1 MEAVF
6 NLLVCGAGLASG
18 GSYIKN
24 PFNERDAMW
33 QFHVGLMILSSI
45 GIILNL
51 YIIFNKIRPVPP
63 APLPVPPAPLSVP
76 SAPLP
81 PVPPVP
87 SLKQQAL
94 EQAEQALEVLQKNIS
109 TARLQS

>member
-63 APLPVPPAPLSVP
+63 APLPVP
-76 SAPLP
+76 SAPTPLP
-81 PVPPVP
+81 VPPTPFPVPPVP
-87 SLKQQAL
+87 SLKQPVSYTHL
-94 EQAEQALEVLQKNIS
+94 TLPTNREV
-109 TARLQS
+109 